1 MQGDPVVA
9 ATAQSGVVRP
19 WQTLAPSLALSLIVH
34 GIAWFWLGP
43 AGFPASSRGAAGAAP
58 QLSVTLVSAA
68 APAPA
73 TETAELPVPPVPLAA
88 SAASVPAV
96 VPPAPKPPPPAAA
109 AGTSPTVPA
118 APAVPPAPSAAG
130 LSGVVSGPWY
140 YAARYLHRSPTPLRP
155 IRPDYPPLFSD
166 VAGHVVLL
174 LFINEQGGVDTYRIE
189 SAEPPQIFD
198 EAVLR
203 AFVRERY
210 APGLITGNP
219 VKSQLLV
226 EVSFQPGSE
235 PVTGI
240 LLDSPR

>member
-1 MQGDPVVA
+1 M
-9 ATAQSGVVRP
+9 AQSGVAARP
-19 WQTLAPSLALSLIVH
+19 WRTLAPCLALSLVLH

-43 AGFPASSRGAAGAAP
+43 AGFPASERGAAGAASE
-58 QLSVTLVSAA
+58 LSVTLVSAA

-73 TETAELPVPPVPLAA
+73 TETAALPVPRVAPAA
-88 SAASVPAV
+88 PVPAV
-96 VPPAPKPPPPAAA
+96 EPPAPKPLPPATA
-109 AGTSPTVPA
+109 AGTSPAVPA
-118 APAVPPAPSAAG
+118 APTVPPAPSAAG

-140 YAARYLHRSPTPLRP
+140 YAARYLHRRATPLRP
-155 IRPDYPPLFSD
+155 IRPDYPPLFGD

-189 SAEPPQIFD
+189 SAEPAQIFD
-198 EAVLR
+198 DAVLR
-203 AFVRERY
+203 AFVKERY
-210 APGLITGNP
+210 APGLITGYP

>member
-1 MQGDPVVA
+1 M
-9 ATAQSGVVRP
+9 AQSGVATRP
-19 WQTLAPSLALSLIVH
+19 WRTLAPSLALSLIVH

-43 AGFPASSRGAAGAAP
+43 SGFPARARGTAGGP
-58 QLSVTLVSAA
+58 PELSVTLVSAA

-73 TETAELPVPPVPLAA
+73 IETAELPVPPVPLIAPAA
-88 SAASVPAV
+88 PVPAV
-96 VPPAPKPPPPAAA
+96 EPPAPKPLPPVTA
-109 AGTSPTVPA
+109 AGTI
-118 APAVPPAPSAAG
+118 PAVPAVQAVPLAPSAPSVAG

-155 IRPDYPPLFSD
+155 IRPEYPPLFSD

-174 LFINEQGGVDTYRIE
+174 LFLNEQGSVDTYRIE
-189 SAEPPQIFD
+189 SAEPARIFD

-203 AFVRERY
+203 AFVKERY
-210 APGLITGNP
+210 APGLITGYP

-226 EVSFQPGSE
+226 EVSFEPGSE

-240 LLDSPR
+240 LLDPSR